1 LSGYAGKHSGDY
13 RTGRSKAELLGA
25 TYLGSDSQSGSTE
38 RESLVHY
45 LSSSLFL
52 FVFMTAQQ
60 QLEQQLRPR
69 NRARQRDEE
78 KTKY

>member
-60 QLEQQLRPR
+60 QIRPR